1 MSFATIAPSPKP
13 SVSSP
18 DMASSIE
25 PVKPASKSSKKSS
38 RKSTGRSSSSSTT
51 QGNTGVKK
59 SEKLH
64 RRSRSGC
71 FTCRLRRKKCDEGHP
86 ACRACKNLKLR
97 CEYERPMWWGN
108 SEQRKSQK
116 EYIKDLIK
124 STKMNEKTV
133 PCPRQTCC
141 TYSPPSL
148 SHSAPTP
155 EAYPE
160 TMVQTRD
167 TSLEPPYCFEG
178 ESSHVH
184 IQDLYDPYAPQDPA
198 SHLDS
203 TGYWS
208 APTPYEVDVKTESE
222 LYINDIPTRRDSST
236 STFNTFQPPLAHTM
250 LPSFV
255 EDDWAQHDV
264 FEPKGLPE
272 HNCFEFSHG
281 PSGVPS
287 IQVEDADRHL
297 LDHFFEHVASKIF
310 PILETRKR
318 GGVFTD
324 VILPAIESNKCY
336 LHCCLS
342 IAAVHLKSTQQVCG
356 DLVDTDI
363 LKHRYQ
369 AVSELCSS
377 LNQDTDHLQILE
389 ATLSM
394 AFFQCAVGRAND
406 SLPDV
411 PWHQHFQAATGL
423 IHKLDLPHRLLESD
437 HGTVHPPF
445 SMSLAAWIDI
455 LGSTM
460 LGQMP
465 QFAHTYRTKLF
476 GGSSA
481 GLSELMGCEDRVMY
495 LIAEIS
501 CLDNL
506 CIEGR
511 TDHSSLC
518 GHVTNLA
525 QQLDHTEP
533 PPGSLVKPFSEDGV
547 LQPQQ
552 LAKNITALF
561 RVAARIYLCSLV
573 PGAQR
578 DEPGTVSLISHAAEL
593 LDLIPSGPEG
603 FDSSIVWPLLI
614 CGSLSTPG
622 STFRGALS
630 KRIEQIGE
638 QAELGSFG
646 RMVCLLR
653 EVWRVADA
661 RAIAEAQQPPASSPP
676 LNGEHAQLT
685 NRIVHWRD
693 IMQQNGWDFLLI

>member
-1 MSFATIAPSPKP
+1 MSFATIAPSPKSP
-13 SVSSP
+13 ASSP
-18 DMASSIE
+18 GMASSIE
-25 PVKPASKSSKKSS
+25 PVKPVSKSKKP
-38 RKSTGRSSSSSTT
+38 RKPTAKPSPSSST

-108 SEQRKSQK
+108 NEQRKSQK

-124 STKMNEKTV
+124 STKMTEKTV
-133 PCPRQTCC
+133 SGPRQSCC
-141 TYSPPSL
+141 TYSPPGL

-155 EAYPE
+155 EAYPD
-160 TMVQTRD
+160 TTVQTRD
-167 TSLEPPYCFEG
+167 PSLEPPYCIDG
-178 ESSHVH
+178 EPSHVH
-184 IQDLYDPYAPQDPA
+184 IQDFYDQYAPQDPA

-203 TGYWS
+203 NGFWS

-236 STFNTFQPPLAHTM
+236 STFNTFQPPLAHAM
-250 LPSFV
+250 LPSFA
-255 EDDWAQHDV
+255 EDDWARHDV
-264 FEPKGLPE
+264 FESKVLPD
-272 HNCFEFSHG
+272 HKCFEFSHG
-281 PSGVPS
+281 SLGVPS
-287 IQVEDADRHL
+287 IQVDDCDRHL
-297 LDHFFEHVASKIF
+297 LDHFFENISSKLF

-318 GGVFTD
+318 GGVFAD

-342 IAAVHLKSTQQVCG
+342 IAAVHLKSTQQVCN
-356 DLVDTDI
+356 DLIDNDI
-363 LKHRYQ
+363 LKHRFQ

-411 PWHQHFQAATGL
+411 PWHQHFQAATSL
-423 IHKLDLPHRLLESD
+423 IHKLELPHRLLESD

-476 GGSSA
+476 SGSSA
-481 GLSELMGCEDRVMY
+481 GLCELMGCEDRVMY
-495 LIAEIS
+495 FIAEIS
-501 CLDNL
+501 CLDAL
-506 CIEGR
+506 CIQGR
-511 TDHSSLC
+511 TDHASLC

-533 PPGSLVKPFSEDGV
+533 PPGSLVKPFSEEGA
-547 LQPQQ
+547 LLPQQ
-552 LAKNITALF
+552 LSKNITALF
-561 RVAARIYLCSLV
+561 RVAARVYLCSLV
-573 PGAQR
+573 PGSRR
-578 DEPGTVSLISHAAEL
+578 DQPGTVSLIAHAADM
-593 LDLIPSGPEG
+593 LDLIPGGPEG
-603 FDSSIVWPLLI
+603 FDSSLVWPLLV
-614 CGSLSTPG
+614 CGSLATPG
-622 STFRGALS
+622 STFRDTLS
-630 KRIEQIGE
+630 KRMEQMGE

-646 RMVCLLR
+646 RMVCVLR
-653 EVWRVADA
+653 EVWRLADEKA
-661 RAIAEAQQPPASSPP
+661 VVEAQQPPSSSQESNGEPP
-676 LNGEHAQLT
+676 LIT
-685 NRIVHWRD
+685 NHIVRWRD
-693 IMQQNGWDFLLI
+693 VMQQNHWDFLLI

>member
-1 MSFATIAPSPKP
+1 MSFSTIAPSPKSP
-13 SVSSP
+13 ASSP
-18 DMASSIE
+18 GMASSIE
-25 PVKPASKSSKKSS
+25 LVKPVSKSKKS
-38 RKSTGRSSSSSTT
+38 RKPTGKSSSSSST
-51 QGNTGVKK
+51 QANPGIKK
-59 SEKLH
+59 AEKLH

-108 SEQRKSQK
+108 NEQRKSQK

-133 PCPRQTCC
+133 SCPRQTCC
-141 TYSPPSL
+141 TYSPPGL

-155 EAYPE
+155 EAYPD
-160 TMVQTRD
+160 TTSQTRD
-167 TSLEPPYCFEG
+167 TSLEPPYCTEG
-178 ESSHVH
+178 EPSHVH
-184 IQDLYDPYAPQDPA
+184 IQEFYDPYAQDQP

-203 TGYWS
+203 NGFWS

-222 LYINDIPTRRDSST
+222 LFINDIPTRRDSST
-236 STFNTFQPPLAHTM
+236 STFNTFQPPLAHAM
-250 LPSFV
+250 LPSFA
-255 EDDWAQHDV
+255 EDDWARNDV
-264 FEPKGLPE
+264 F
-272 HNCFEFSHG
+272 
-281 PSGVPS
+281 
-287 IQVEDADRHL
+287 D
-297 LDHFFEHVASKIF
+297 SK
-310 PILETRKR
+310 KR
-318 GGVFTD
+318 GGVFAD

-342 IAAVHLKSTQQVCG
+342 IAAAHLKSTQQVTS
-356 DLVDTDI
+356 DFIDNDI
-363 LKHRYQ
+363 LKHRFQ

-406 SLPDV
+406 TLPDV

-437 HGTVHPPF
+437 HGAAHPPF

-481 GLSELMGCEDRVMY
+481 GLCELMGCEDRVMY

-501 CLDNL
+501 CLDAL

-511 TDHSSLC
+511 TDHASLC

-533 PPGSLVKPFSEDGV
+533 PAGSLVKPFSENGV
-547 LQPQQ
+547 LLPQQ

-561 RVAARIYLCSLV
+561 RVAARVYLCSLV
-573 PGAQR
+573 PGSKR
-578 DEPGTVSLISHAAEL
+578 DQPGTVSLISHAAEL

-603 FDSSIVWPLLI
+603 FDTSLVWPLLI
-614 CGSLSTPG
+614 CGSLATPG
-622 STFRGALS
+622 STFRETLG
-630 KRIEQIGE
+630 KRIEQMGQ

-646 RMVCLLR
+646 RMVCVLQ
-653 EVWRVADA
+653 EVWRLADEKA
-661 RAIAEAQQPPASSPP
+661 LIEAEQPTSFSQRSNEELP
-676 LNGEHAQLT
+676 LISN
-685 NRIVHWRD
+685 NIVRWRD
-693 IMQQNGWDFLLI
+693 VMQQNGWDFLLI